1 MKVLKKI
8 FYAIAILIMAGCVF
22 VLVCALNPSL
32 TQTLASAVAEE
43 SEASSEES
51 AQVEVSGENA
61 QGEQSSQES
70 LVADEQTGSA
80 NTADSNI
87 TDQVQ
92 VGYIAPSE
100 DAVTQPEQVSGRA
113 GYEPVEGKE
122 EQILDAEAEEL
133 QTSLSMGEVG
143 ADLSF
148 DTEIYPYYGLLDNE
162 LQQLYRQIY
171 ANALELRTSFLP
183 VITVGTERVKDVFE
197 AVYNDHP
204 ELFWLETGYSCKY
217 NQKGICLEITLK
229 YNETADDLAASKEL
243 FEEQAQTIIYEASKQ
258 ASDYEKELFVHDA
271 LVKRV
276 DYSTSADMNQSAYSA
291 IINGKSVC
299 AG

>member
-51 AQVEVSGENA
+51 GQVEVSGENVS
-61 QGEQSSQES
+61 GEQSSQES

-87 TDQVQ
+87 TDPVQ

-100 DAVTQPEQVSGRA
+100 DAITQPEQVSGKA

-122 EQILDAEAEEL
+122 EQILDAEAENL
-133 QTSLSMGEVG
+133 QNSLSMGEVG

-171 ANALELRTSFLP
+171 ANALELQTSFSP

-204 ELFWLETGYSCKY
+204 ELFWLETGYS
-217 NQKGICLEITLK
+217 
-229 YNETADDLAASKEL
+229 
-243 FEEQAQTIIYEASKQ
+243 
-258 ASDYEKELFVHDA
+258 
-271 LVKRV
+271 
-276 DYSTSADMNQSAYSA
+276 
-291 IINGKSVC
+291 
-299 AG
+299 